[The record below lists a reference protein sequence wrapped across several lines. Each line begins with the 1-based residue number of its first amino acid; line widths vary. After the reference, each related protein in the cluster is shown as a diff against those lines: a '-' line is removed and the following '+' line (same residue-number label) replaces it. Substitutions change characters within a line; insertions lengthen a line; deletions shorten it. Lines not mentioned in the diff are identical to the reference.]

1 MIKREELGKENVT
14 EGSNEVGSSEF
25 HRAESVLAE
34 GFPRDL
40 LQGRMT
46 CFAHR
51 SERPALSTLKEIL
64 MDTGQVVNGDA
75 QEWPPNWD

>member
-25 HRAESVLAE
+25 HRAESILAE
-34 GFPRDL
+34 GFLRDL
-40 LQGRMT
+40 LQGHMP

-51 SERPALSTLKEIL
+51 SERKASLEHVK
-64 MDTGQVVNGDA
+64 GD
-75 QEWPPNWD
+75 PDGHRLGS